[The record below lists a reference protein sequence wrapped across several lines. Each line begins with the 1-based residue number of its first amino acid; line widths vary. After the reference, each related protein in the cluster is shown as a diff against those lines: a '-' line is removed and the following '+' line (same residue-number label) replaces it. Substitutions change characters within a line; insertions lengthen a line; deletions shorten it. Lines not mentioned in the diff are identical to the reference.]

1 MQSMESVQIRSYIWS
16 VFGHFSRSDAMIWF
30 KMNQFKAL
38 ISQRDCSHSNRPMD
52 INLSRPYPGRREKI
66 NLSSYFHTSF
76 WCLKRLYEKLK
87 GLQKNLSRHHK
98 EV

>member
-1 MQSMESVQIRSYIWS
+1 MQSMESVQIRTRNNS

-66 NLSSYFHTSF
+66 NFKFLFSHFF
-76 WCLKRLYEKLK
+76 LVP
-87 GLQKNLSRHHK
+87 QK
-98 EV
+98 VI